1 MGARTMIAHSRIEKS
16 GTEPVSY
23 GRIELQRAFHR
34 NFMWGLAISVCLHL
48 AAVGSYYAVVFLG
61 DDDDNL
67 PVIKVKL
74 LKYSDLGPPPS
85 ISSVPLPPP
94 VGIAAAVKPSV
105 GLPVPVPDAEVSPE
119 QTIATQQELSSTPSP
134 TLEELS
140 GDGNVQIMQDIEIN
154 LDDEPGMDEF
164 VAVEKPPQIVRQVVP
179 EYPDMARRAG
189 LEGVVWVKIL
199 VGKDG
204 KPIRV
209 AIAKSSTE
217 IFNEPSLEA
226 ARNFLFTPAI
236 MNHGPVKVWVS
247 VPFRFKLRDTSS

>member
-1 MGARTMIAHSRIEKS
+1 MVAHNRIEKT
-16 GTEPVSY
+16 GTELVSY
-23 GRIELQRAFHR
+23 GRVELKRTFHR
-34 NFMWGLAISVCLHL
+34 NFMWGFAISVSLHL
-48 AAVGSYYAVVFLG
+48 VAVGSYYASIFFG
-61 DDDDNL
+61 DADDNA
-67 PVIKVKL
+67 PVLKVKL

-134 TLEELS
+134 ALEEFS
-140 GDGNVQIMQDIEIN
+140 GEGNMQITQDIQIDA
-154 LDDEPGMDEF
+154 DDEPGMDEF
-164 VAVEKPPQIVRQVVP
+164 IAVEKAPQVVRQVVP

-204 KPIRV
+204 KPIKV
-209 AIAKSSTE
+209 AIAKSNTE

-226 ARNFLFTPAI
+226 ARNFLFTPAV
-236 MNHGPVKVWVS
+236 MNNGPVKVWVS